1 MAKTKFNWYA
11 PSNWQTVI
19 ICHVYQEIQVGDT
32 RSSRKVLLSISH
44 CLLYLSL
51 ELSMDGSYFFYL
63 FIFFCHSIF
72 VQFSFPFLSTDKHSS
87 VARTAKCICIC
98 NGIVTAQHKWKW
110 RLSRVPRRVGVG
122 VERASLKSRESRT
135 MQCPWH
141 WWRIGRQLDGQI
153 FIIASCGVFIKSNLL
168 TSSEEIR

>member
-1 MAKTKFNWYA
+1 MCIKRIKSETQGRVEKFCYPSHIAFYTYHLNCLWMA
-11 PSNWQTVI
+11 VI
-19 ICHVYQEIQVGDT
+19 
-32 RSSRKVLLSISH
+32 
-44 CLLYLSL
+44 
-51 ELSMDGSYFFYL
+51 FFL